1 MLNVTEEDL
10 LTYFLS
16 LYHRGVGVSGTDQ
29 LSLSPL
35 SEKEGPDQ
43 PLSIKSYDT
52 ASVHLQ
58 HVGNNGI
65 WSPGFCTPANTP
77 IPTSEECFA
86 CTPEMERETRVEL
99 RSRLPCVNGLVRPI
113 TL

>member
-1 MLNVTEEDL
+1 M
-10 LTYFLS
+10 
-16 LYHRGVGVSGTDQ
+16 GGTDQ

-35 SEKEGPDQ
+35 SERKGSDQ
-43 PLSIKSYDT
+43 PLLIKSYDT

-77 IPTSEECFA
+77 IPTSEESFA
-86 CTPEMERETRVEL
+86 YTLEMERETRVEL
-99 RSRLPCVNGLVRPI
+99 RSRLPCVIVGTSPLPYRCV
-113 TL
+113 